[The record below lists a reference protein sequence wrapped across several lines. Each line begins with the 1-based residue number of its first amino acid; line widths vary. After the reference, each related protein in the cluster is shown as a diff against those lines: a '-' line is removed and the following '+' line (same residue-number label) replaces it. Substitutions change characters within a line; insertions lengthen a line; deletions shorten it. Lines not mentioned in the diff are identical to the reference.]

1 MITIRPAYQ
10 IKLQAEFAEWLNSLR
25 DGMTKRRLVARL
37 RKASLGNLGD
47 IKPVGD
53 GVWEMRESFGPGW
66 RMYFSPRGD
75 TVIVMLGGGNKAT
88 QRSDIERALRLAAL
102 LED

>member
-1 MITIRPAYQ
+1 
-10 IKLQAEFAEWLNSLR
+10 
-25 DGMTKRRLVARL
+25 MTQRHLVARL

-66 RMYFSPRGD
+66 RMYFAPRGD
-75 TVIVMLGGGNKAT
+75 TVIVMLWGGNKAT
-88 QRSDIERALRLAAL
+88 QRPDIERALRLATL